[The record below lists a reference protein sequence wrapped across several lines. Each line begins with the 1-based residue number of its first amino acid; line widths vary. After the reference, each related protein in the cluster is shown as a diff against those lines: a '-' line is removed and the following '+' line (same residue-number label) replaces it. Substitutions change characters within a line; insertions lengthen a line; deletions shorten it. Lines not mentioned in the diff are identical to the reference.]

1 MINVFEFYRKHYKEY
16 LICKLNEA
24 SVDPADFMDLD
35 ELRAVLGREEKEL
48 PPKNNPNEGDD
59 DYLKRMREVSFLNY
73 NNCNMVLSS
82 NFLVTVCQERVASG
96 EEGSIKILTLIMHD
110 ISYYDLAIC
119 LCLL

>member
-1 MINVFEFYRKHYKEY
+1 MSMINVFEFYRKHYKEY

-59 DYLKRMREVSFLNY
+59 DYLKRMKEHVKKELPLEKRGALKF
-73 NNCNMVLSS
+73 
-82 NFLVTVCQERVASG
+82 
-96 EEGSIKILTLIMHD
+96 
-110 ISYYDLAIC
+110 
-119 LCLL
+119 